1 MYNILCFGDS
11 NTFGTNPAGGRWP
24 WEQRWTGLL
33 QNELGS
39 SYRII
44 EDGCGGR
51 TTGLDDP
58 IEGDRN
64 GLRHLGVSL
73 HSHRPLD
80 LVILMLGTND
90 MKHRFSLLPIDIAK
104 SAARLGELVQQYA
117 YGPAYPV
124 PKVLLVSPILLGE
137 GVSHS
142 IYTGFTEDGVEVSR
156 QLAPLY
162 EEQAR
167 LHGWQYL
174 DAARYA
180 GPSAQDHL
188 HMEAADH
195 AALARAMAEA
205 VREALK

>member
-90 MKHRFSLLPIDIAK
+90 MKHRFSLLPIDIAH
-104 SAARLGELVQQYA
+104 SAARLGELVQSYP

-124 PKVLLVSPILLGE
+124 PKVLLVSPICSGRACPTVFTPVLPRTGWRFPASLRRFMRSRRACTVG
-137 GVSHS
+137 S
-142 IYTGFTEDGVEVSR
+142 IWMPRAMPARVSR
-156 QLAPLY
+156 TTCTWSRPTTP
-162 EEQAR
+162 
-167 LHGWQYL
+167 HWPVPWPK
-174 DAARYA
+174 
-180 GPSAQDHL
+180 PSAK
-188 HMEAADH
+188 
-195 AALARAMAEA
+195 R
-205 VREALK
+205 